1 MKISTRRLFVRGSA
15 EAPAG
20 CRGPALARKVV
31 LPRRPEP
38 WVKARL
44 SQEDFLVSRSAGA
57 EWSEKRLAHSAASDK
72 SRCSRNAPRAGGQCS
87 GEAINPGASNC
98 FRAPGVSLRHDN
110 L

>member
-72 SRCSRNAPRAGGQCS
+72 SRCPQA
-87 GEAINPGASNC
+87 
-98 FRAPGVSLRHDN
+98 RAPSPLAPATRHPRGAGATAKPSIRAHQ
-110 L
+110 